1 MRVYKVSKK
10 SRMTAFTRA
19 CIEANREISRY
30 LKEDFKLSLLQ
41 KEERGA
47 GGDISSAA
55 DLLAE
60 KIFVK
65 HLSGFGRIESEESGV
80 IGAGKS
86 TVIIDPLDGSAN
98 FASGFPYYGTSVAL
112 LDADGRLEAAQV
124 CNLASGDIFIKE
136 HTKNLLTENLFASGY
151 APQIGMPDPELGLFE
166 KAYTHPLIAAALL
179 KAGYK
184 FRSPGATA
192 LSLAYAHN
200 VQFFLFVGQS
210 RIYDIVAGLAICEGL
225 EVIVEEDYVIVSQ
238 SKTFAKNIET
248 IIRRSL
254 V

>member
-1 MRVYKVSKK
+1 
-10 SRMTAFTRA
+10 MTAFSKA
-19 CIEANREISRY
+19 CIEANREVSRC
-30 LKEDFKLSLLQ
+30 LREEFTPSLLT
-41 KEERGA
+41 KEGRGA
-47 GGDISSAA
+47 GGDISSRA

-60 KIFVK
+60 EIFIR
-65 HLSGFGRIESEESGV
+65 HLGSYGTIESEESGV
-80 IGAGKS
+80 IGQGEA

-98 FASGFPYYGTSVAL
+98 FSSGFPYYGTSVAL
-112 LDADGRLEAAQV
+112 LDEAGRLQYAQV
-124 CNLASGDIFIKE
+124 CNLANGDLFIKE
-136 HTKNLLTENLFASGY
+136 GQDALFASNLFS
-151 APQIGMPDPELGLFE
+151 AALSPQVGMPDPELGLFE
-166 KAYTHPLIAAALL
+166 KAYVNPLVASGLL
-179 KAGYK
+179 EEGYK

-238 SKTFAKNIET
+238 HKSIAKKLEVIV
-248 IIRRSL
+248 RRSL